1 MKTIEHLYDEIK
13 KSEELKKE
21 FASAMKE
28 NRIEDFTRA
37 HGCNAT
43 TADVMAFLTSI
54 KEEKL
59 TEDDLGKVAGG
70 CDVTNEIGCTKLCT
84 DNCY

>member
-1 MKTIEHLYDEIK
+1 MKTIEQLYDEIRE
-13 KSEELKKE
+13 SEDLKKE
-21 FASAMKE
+21 FTSALKE
-28 NRIEDFTRA
+28 NRVESFAKA
-37 HGCNAT
+37 HDCNAT

>member
-43 TADVMAFLTSI
+43 RNPCHPTHRTGYS
-54 KEEKL
+54 
-59 TEDDLGKVAGG
+59 
-70 CDVTNEIGCTKLCT
+70 
-84 DNCY
+84 